1 MGEGLFIIGTVD
13 ACSSLSKALG
23 SGGRGVGAG
32 TGDGREPGMNLASA
46 CSCGSDRFRAV

>member
-1 MGEGLFIIGTVD
+1 MGERLFITGTV
-13 ACSSLSKALG
+13 ATCFSLSKALG
-23 SGGRGVGAG
+23 SGGRGLGAG